1 MVSRGGGRRGR
12 YNGYH
17 LEEENKDDDEEEEE
31 EETQV
36 VEERRNTISVT
47 EATRIRDAQYLAQEA
62 LRIAIEARHAAR
74 RLQEYR
80 SRIMLLPHRRS
91 YDIRMNDDD
100 TISTSTLRG
109 GGGGGE
115 EKEKEG
121 RGDNDSSTSL

>member
-17 LEEENKDDDEEEEE
+17 LEEENKEDNEEEE

-47 EATRIRDAQYLAQEA
+47 EAARIRDAQYLAQEA
-62 LRIAIEARHAAR
+62 LRIAIDARHAAR

-80 SRIMLLPHRRS
+80 SRTMVLPH
-91 YDIRMNDDD
+91 
-100 TISTSTLRG
+100 
-109 GGGGGE
+109 
-115 EKEKEG
+115 
-121 RGDNDSSTSL
+121 

>member
-1 MVSRGGGRRGR
+1 MVSRGGGRRGS

-17 LEEENKDDDEEEEE
+17 LEEENQDDNEEEE

-47 EATRIRDAQYLAQEA
+47 QAARIRDAQYLAQEA

-109 GGGGGE
+109 GDGGGV
-115 EKEKEG
+115 EG

>member
-1 MVSRGGGRRGR
+1 MVSRGGGRRRGS

-17 LEEENKDDDEEEEE
+17 LEEENKDDDEEEE

-47 EATRIRDAQYLAQEA
+47 EATRMRNAQYLAQEA

-80 SRIMLLPHRRS
+80 SRTMLLPHRRS
-91 YDIRMNDDD
+91 YDVRTNDDD
-100 TISTSTLRG
+100 IISTSTLRG
-109 GGGGGE
+109 E
-115 EKEKEG
+115 EEES
-121 RGDNDSSTSL
+121 RGDNDSSISLK

>member
-1 MVSRGGGRRGR
+1 MVSRGGERRGS

-17 LEEENKDDDEEEEE
+17 LEEENKDDEEEE

-47 EATRIRDAQYLAQEA
+47 EAARMRDAQYLAQEA

-80 SRIMLLPHRRS
+80 SRAMLLSHRRS
-91 YDIRMNDDD
+91 YDVRTNDHDI
-100 TISTSTLRG
+100 ISTSTLRG
-109 GGGGGE
+109 GGGGEGG
-115 EKEKEG
+115 EG
-121 RGDNDSSTSL
+121 RGENDSSTSL

>member
-91 YDIRMNDDD
+91 YDSRMNDDY

-109 GGGGGE
+109 GDGGGV
-115 EKEKEG
+115 EG